1 MDLASAPFTGT
12 AAPNIGLVSYER
24 VTAEMRKA
32 APSITARQMLTFIAV
47 VRTSPCSQI
56 EICRVTGF
64 TRQATSRHV
73 AKLVRVGLLAQRKD
87 LDNGR
92 CQVVRLT
99 ASGRLIP
106 AALGDTSRAPEQS
119 ERTQPA
125 PCDDLRPSTLSHV
138 APMNADP
145 DSFTEDQRKFLAML
159 VSDLNGPTCT
169 GSLLRIME
177 SVVYELK
184 SDFDLDRQSIS
195 DETTRSD
202 LEVCFAALQYLK
214 VKQAADDKD

>member
-1 MDLASAPFTGT
+1 MTTASASASDA
-12 AAPNIGLVSYER
+12 AAPSIGLWSYER

-32 APSITARQMLTFIAV
+32 APSITARQMLTFIAG
-47 VRTSPCSQI
+47 VRMSPCSQI

-73 AKLVRVGLLAQRKD
+73 AKLVRAGLLTQRRD
-87 LDNGR
+87 LDDGR

-106 AALGDTSRAPEQS
+106 ATLGDTSRTPERR
-119 ERTQPA
+119 ELAQPA
-125 PCDDLRPSTLSHV
+125 PCDDLRLSTRSHAV
-138 APMNADP
+138 HMNADP

-184 SDFDLDRQSIS
+184 SDFDLDRQAIS
-195 DETTRSD
+195 DETTRAD

>member
-1 MDLASAPFTGT
+1 MDSASAPFTDA

-32 APSITARQMLTFIAV
+32 APSITTRQMLTFIAV
-47 VRTSPCSQI
+47 VRISPCSQI
-56 EICRVTGF
+56 EICRVTGL

-73 AKLVRVGLLAQRKD
+73 AKLVRVGLLAQRRD

-92 CQVVRLT
+92 RQVVRLT

-106 AALGDTSRAPEQS
+106 ATLGDISRALARS
-119 ERTQPA
+119 EGTQPA
-125 PCDDLRPSTLSHV
+125 PCADLRPSTLLHV
-138 APMNADP
+138 APLNADP
-145 DSFTEDQRKFLAML
+145 DSFTEDQRRFLAML
-159 VSDLNGPTCT
+159 VSDLSGPTCT

-195 DETTRSD
+195 DETTRAD

>member
-1 MDLASAPFTGT
+1 MDSASAPFTDA

-47 VRTSPCSQI
+47 VSMSPCSQI
-56 EICRVTGF
+56 EICGVTGF

-73 AKLVRVGLLAQRKD
+73 AKLVRVGLLTQRRD
-87 LDNGR
+87 LYNGR

-106 AALGDTSRAPEQS
+106 ATLGETSTIPESLEQA
-119 ERTQPA
+119 QPA
-125 PCDDLRPSTLSHV
+125 AFDDLRPSTPQHA

-159 VSDLNGPTCT
+159 VSDLNGPTST
-169 GSLLRIME
+169 GSLLRLME

-184 SDFDLDRQSIS
+184 SDFDLDRKAIS
-195 DETTRSD
+195 DETTRAD

-214 VKQAADDKD
+214 VKQAADDKG

>member
-1 MDLASAPFTGT
+1 MASVSAPASDA

-24 VTAEMRKA
+24 VTAEMRQA
-32 APSITARQMLTFIAV
+32 APSITAGQMLTFIAV
-47 VRTSPCSQI
+47 VRMGYCSQI
-56 EICRVTGF
+56 EISRITGF
-64 TRQATSRHV
+64 SRQATSRHV
-73 AKLVRVGLLAQRKD
+73 AKLVRVGLLGQRRD

-99 ASGRLIP
+99 ALGRLIP
-106 AALGDTSRAPEQS
+106 ATLADALRMPERREQAQRA
-119 ERTQPA
+119 A
-125 PCDDLRPSTLSHV
+125 CDDLRPSTLQHA

-195 DETTRSD
+195 DETTRAD